1 MEIQMIDKIA
11 EMIVKEAESREAQN
25 KVAAIYSV
33 WTEVGLKLSEIFVK
47 LNKEERDE
55 EAAL

>member
-1 MEIQMIDKIA
+1 MIDKIA
-11 EMIVKEAESREAQN
+11 EMIIKEAESREAQN

-47 LNKEERDE
+47 LNTEERE
-55 EAAL
+55 NGMVVN